1 MSNPPVTTATPIDP
15 FLLDALFECYLDWK
29 EGCFE
34 VREAY
39 ARWRQGVFG
48 DRTTAFAAGTAALDV
63 EENASDGYAELVA
76 AATHGAP
83 PGGPFRRRA
92 TAAGGGG

>member
-1 MSNPPVTTATPIDP
+1 MSNPPVTTLTPIDP

-29 EGCFE
+29 EACFE

-39 ARWRQGVFG
+39 ARWRQAVFG
-48 DRTTAFAAGTAALDV
+48 DRTTAFAAYTVALDV

-76 AATHGAP
+76 ARDGRSVTGRPISTA
-83 PGGPFRRRA
+83 R